1 MERVQTKIGAIMLI
15 FLLLTVATAILVQ
28 RQGQGADATAIN
40 VAGRQRMLS
49 QKMAK
54 EALGIVH
61 GDRPIQAQEQLRQT
75 RDLFERG
82 LSGLIEG
89 DRDLG
94 LGQEQDP
101 AILQRL
107 RQVQTMWEPMRQRVD
122 RLVASDRAASLT
134 DEAAYIYDHMITA

>member
-1 MERVQTKIGAIMLI
+1 MLI

-89 DRDLG
+89 DRDPG

-101 AILQRL
+101 AN
-107 RQVQTMWEPMRQRVD
+107 P
-122 RLVASDRAASLT
+122 AAAETSA
-134 DEAAYIYDHMITA
+134 DYVGADAAAGGPIGCKR